1 MALLF
6 LRMLSGT
13 AAGKCS
19 RHDAFLQAA
28 LHVAESGHNA
38 RYADSNEKEG
48 HMNTRLLIIDPQN
61 DFCDIPGAA
70 LPVAGADA
78 DMKRLAAFIDG
89 HGHRL
94 SGITVTLDS
103 HASVAVE
110 RTSFWKKGDGSEV
123 PAFTQVSAADVCER
137 RFLPRNEGHTQKVL
151 DMLNRLEAG
160 DRYKLMVWPVHCVT
174 GTWGHNIHAA
184 VAESLARWEFR
195 QQASVRKVL
204 KGEYLLSEH
213 YGVFEAEV
221 PFEDE
226 ESTRFNHKLAA
237 SLLRDTDLLLVAGEA
252 SSHCVSASVEQLLRF
267 AEGQPE
273 RAPRMVLLSDCMSPV
288 AGFEAGE
295 RAFFEHAEAHGVQRM
310 PVEAVVPLL
319 QASA

>member
-1 MALLF
+1 
-6 LRMLSGT
+6 
-13 AAGKCS
+13 
-19 RHDAFLQAA
+19 
-28 LHVAESGHNA
+28 
-38 RYADSNEKEG
+38 
-48 HMNTRLLIIDPQN
+48 MNTKLLVIDPQN

-70 LPVAGADA
+70 LPVSGADA
-78 DMKRLAAFIDG
+78 DMKRLAAFIG
-89 HGHRL
+89 SYGHRL

-110 RTSFWKKGDGSEV
+110 RTTFWKKGDGGDV
-123 PAFTQVSAADVCER
+123 PAFTEVSAEDVRER
-137 RFLPRNEGHTQKVL
+137 RYLPRNESLTDQVIG
-151 DMLNRLEAG
+151 MLGRLEAG
-160 DRYKLMVWPVHCVT
+160 NRYKLMVWPVHCVT
-174 GTWGHNIHAA
+174 GTWGHNIHTD
-184 VAESLARWEFR
+184 VANSLARWEFR

-226 ESTRFNHKLAA
+226 ESTQFNHRLAA
-237 SLLRDTDLLLVAGEA
+237 SLIRDTDLLLVAGEA

-267 AEGQPE
+267 VGRQQEQT
-273 RAPRMVLLSDCMSPV
+273 PRIVLLSDCMSPV

-310 PVEAVVPLL
+310 PVEAVIPLL
-319 QASA
+319 RSSAQNGIRRVASKL